1 MCPRGQKEE
10 QEHPWVP
17 GESARVWGKAGHRE
31 DGAFINA
38 CLNRFWVSLGHFPIY
53 QIIVVLLTCNSCHP
67 TCTKHQL
74 HLARMIRKEAA
85 SQVQLPAYKCF
96 HVGLTVQKEQTNTA
110 AKVKCWKSFY
120 KAFIGQSIFSL
131 SFFQYNRW
139 DRCFALYLTTQPVSV
154 SFHVSVL
161 SFIAQIEIG
170 ANPTPCSRRQSSA
183 SIHTV
188 TASKKDRNPA
198 DLF

>member
-1 MCPRGQKEE
+1 MDPMAPLACICADWEITKPSSPQGWQEAQAINAWAPLGLLHSGHRQDCVAGQLVCPRGQKEE

-110 AKVKCWKSFY
+110 AKVKC
-120 KAFIGQSIFSL
+120 
-131 SFFQYNRW
+131 
-139 DRCFALYLTTQPVSV
+139 
-154 SFHVSVL
+154 
-161 SFIAQIEIG
+161 
-170 ANPTPCSRRQSSA
+170 
-183 SIHTV
+183 
-188 TASKKDRNPA
+188 
-198 DLF
+198 